1 MIQGRLASGWRNQN
15 LRRWEREMGQ
25 LLGNQAAAPRGIKP
39 RAARWPGRATP
50 GGTHTQEQGLH
61 GHMTPGHTNWTNWG
75 GERRNGNIC
84 QYYTRH
90 LNVYHLS

>member
-15 LRRWEREMGQ
+15 LRLWEREMGQ

-39 RAARWPGRATP
+39 RAARRPGRATP

-61 GHMTPGHTNWTNWG
+61 GHMTPGHIG
-75 GERRNGNIC
+75 SRQPRAECPSAGEG
-84 QYYTRH
+84 
-90 LNVYHLS
+90 